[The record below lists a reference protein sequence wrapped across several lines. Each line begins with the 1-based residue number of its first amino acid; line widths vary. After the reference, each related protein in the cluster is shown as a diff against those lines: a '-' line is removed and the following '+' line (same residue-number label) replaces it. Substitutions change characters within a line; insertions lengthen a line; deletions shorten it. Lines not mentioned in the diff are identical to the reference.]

1 MALIKVSVKSRQI
14 PQIKVNS
21 KDALPILATRQGYY
35 FNGYK
40 LELYETVAP
49 A

>member
-1 MALIKVSVKSRQI
+1 MALIKVSAKSGQN
-14 PQIKVNS
+14 PQVKVNS
-21 KDALPILATRQGYY
+21 EDALPILAIRQGYY
-35 FNGYK
+35 FNGYE